1 MQKTISFDSASKDFS
16 KLKEASLL
24 VQTTVQ
30 ALGSGE
36 RSFTVTYDKSE
47 SGTKV
52 TIDVPAPVEAKP
64 APSEAPT
71 VETLA
76 AENSGQQAEAEPS
89 RSRKAKNVMQ

>member
-1 MQKTISFDSASKDFS
+1 MQKTLSFDSASCDIS

-30 ALGSGE
+30 ALGDGK

-52 TIDVPAPVEAKP
+52 SIEISAFVEPKPAKVDAETVEAVAAKDP
-64 APSEAPT
+64 GQPT
-71 VETLA
+71 ET
-76 AENSGQQAEAEPS
+76 EPVKS
-89 RSRKAKNVMQ
+89 KRSK

>member
-1 MQKTISFDSASKDFS
+1 MQKTISFDSATGDFS

-30 ALGSGE
+30 ALGDGK

-52 TIDVPAPVEAKP
+52 TIDVPAPAEAKP

-71 VETLA
+71 VEA
-76 AENSGQQAEAEPS
+76 VASESSGQPTEVEPV
-89 RSRKAKNVMQ
+89 RSKKSK